1 MKLLIVALMAL
12 TITDGSRDIFVFT
25 QPQFQ
30 NTTECVEYVQQNT
43 RALMF
48 RLYKEYPGDKLDRI
62 MCIPEENVEKIIEM
76 SVPKSKPEL
85 GA

>member
-1 MKLLIVALMAL
+1 MKVLIVALMAI
-12 TITDGSRDIFVFT
+12 TMTDGSRDIFVFT
-25 QPQFQ
+25 KPQFQ
-30 NTTECVEYVQQNT
+30 STTQCVEYVQQNS
-43 RALMF
+43 RALMY

-62 MCIPEENVEKIIEM
+62 MCIPEENVEKILEM

>member
-1 MKLLIVALMAL
+1 
-12 TITDGSRDIFVFT
+12 
-25 QPQFQ
+25 
-30 NTTECVEYVQQNT
+30 
-43 RALMF
+43 MF

>member
-1 MKLLIVALMAL
+1 MKVLIVALMAL

-30 NTTECVEYVQQNT
+30 NTTECVEYVQQNS
-43 RALMF
+43 RPLMF
-48 RLYKEYPGDKLDRI
+48 RIYKEFPGDSLDRI
-62 MCIPEENVEKIIEM
+62 MCIPEENVKKILEF
-76 SVPKSKPEL
+76 SVPKSKPEI

>member
-1 MKLLIVALMAL
+1 MKVLIVALMAL

-30 NTTECVEYVQQNT
+30 NTTECVEYVQQNS

-48 RLYKEYPGDKLDRI
+48 RIYKEFPGDSLDRI
-62 MCIPEENVEKIIEM
+62 MCIPEENVKKILEFSI
-76 SVPKSKPEL
+76 PKSKPEI